1 MKEVEELGRFIFKR
15 LISMLITIILVTTF
29 TFILMH
35 SIPGGPFTKEKKVPP
50 AIEEALEEK
59 YNLNDP
65 LPIQYIDYLKGIA
78 TFDLGPS
85 FQYEGMSVNK
95 LIKDG
100 FPTSAKIG
108 GLSVLLT
115 LIVGI
120 PFGILSALKQNSWQ
134 DYTVMF
140 LATLGITIPAFVLAT
155 ILIYFFSLK
164 LGLFPTFGIDDW
176 TGYILPVIALSGY
189 SLSFIT
195 RLTRSSML
203 ETMQQ
208 DYIRTVRA
216 KGIPERIV
224 IFKHALRNSILPVVT
239 YVGPMV
245 AAILTGSFVIERI
258 FALPGMGRHFVQSI
272 TNRDYTTIMG
282 ITVFY
287 AAFLVIMVFI
297 VDVIYVL
304 VDPRI
309 KFDK

>member
-1 MKEVEELGRFIFKR
+1 MA
-15 LISMLITIILVTTF
+15 ITIFLVTTL
-29 TFILMH
+29 TFFLMH

-50 AIEEALEEK
+50 AIEEALNKK
-59 YNLNDP
+59 YNLDDP
-65 LPIQYIDYLKGIA
+65 LSKQYVDYLKKVA

-100 FPTSAKIG
+100 FPTSAKLG
-108 GLSVLLT
+108 SLAVLLT
-115 LIVGI
+115 LFLGV
-120 PFGILSALKQNSWQ
+120 PFGVLSALKQNKWQ

-140 LATLGITIPAFVLAT
+140 LATLGITIPNFVLAT
-155 ILIYFFSLK
+155 IFIYFFSLK
-164 LGLFPTFGIDDW
+164 LGLLPTFGIESW
-176 TGYILPVIALSGY
+176 MGYILPVLALSGY

-203 ETMQQ
+203 EVLQQ
-208 DYIRTVRA
+208 DYIRTARA
-216 KGIPERIV
+216 KGIPDRIV

-239 YVGPMV
+239 YVGPLI
-245 AAILTGSFVIERI
+245 AAILTGSFVVERI

-282 ITVFY
+282 ITIFY
-287 AAFLVIMVFI
+287 SIFLIFMVFV
-297 VDVIYVL
+297 VDMVYLL